1 MKYYK
6 SIYIGS
12 FTAMQRCLNAF
23 YVLKYKLKGIYK
35 ATKETFDIL
44 WSLVGPI
51 LEFLMSSMNI

>member
-1 MKYYK
+1 
-6 SIYIGS
+6 
-12 FTAMQRCLNAF
+12 MQRCLNAF